1 MKLLYCTDIFDAAVQ
16 HAGRIDICSAV
27 GGESDWLTVNK
38 AYGKVHAMPSFQSF
52 HEWESPTDHLICVS
66 DR

>member
-27 GGESDWLTVNK
+27 GGESDWLTAIWLKLNL
-38 AYGKVHAMPSFQSF
+38 PSHIIGS
-52 HEWESPTDHLICVS
+52 SDVICC
-66 DR
+66 DGL